1 MKIDGISA
9 LAVILI
15 ASFAIDRIV
24 TGLLFLLSFLGRW
37 ERAFPDPATVND
49 ISMRGRAEKKQKLA
63 YFIFAALLGVVV
75 CWYGKLRI
83 FFALGFADTPQVFDI
98 LATAL
103 TLTAGSDRIAALL
116 NVPGAGEGGK
126 TSTRPVEIT
135 GKLVLENATEKNPA
149 QGAAPD
155 SVATPL

>member
-9 LAVILI
+9 IAVIVI

-24 TGLLFLLSFLGRW
+24 TGLLFLLSFLDRW
-37 ERAFPDPATVND
+37 ERAFPDPSTVED
-49 ISMRGRAEKKQKLA
+49 VLERGRAEKKQKLG

-83 FFALGFADTPQVFDI
+83 FFALGFTDTPQVFDI

-116 NVPGAGEGGK
+116 NLNSGMQGEK
-126 TSTRPVEIT
+126 TSARPIEIT
-135 GKLVLENATEKNPA
+135 GKLVLENATDKNPP
-149 QGAAPD
+149 QD
-155 SVATPL
+155 ATPGSAAISL

>member
-9 LAVILI
+9 IAVILI

-24 TGLLFLLSFLGRW
+24 TGLLFLLSFLERW
-37 ERAFPDPATVND
+37 ERAFPDPVTVKD
-49 ISMRGRAEKKQKLA
+49 TLERARAEKKQKLG

-103 TLTAGSDRIAALL
+103 TLTAGSDRIAAIL
-116 NVPGAGEGGK
+116 NLPGTVEGEK
-126 TSTRPVEIT
+126 ASTRPIEIS
-135 GKLVLENATEKNPA
+135 GKLVLENATEKKAA
-149 QGAAPD
+149 QDAAPD
-155 SVATPL
+155 SVATSL